1 MQQDGLSDILHWLR
15 LKAEVYLH
23 TDFRGCWAV
32 DTSGS
37 RHVPFHFVNNGSSWL
52 HLPDQPPRQLSNGDL
67 VIFPRDCK
75 HMLSSEP
82 NCPSNYLVEE
92 TLENIGKFPEQGPIT
107 GLTCGFFEFEN
118 KASWPLLDS
127 LPEVIVLELS
137 KPDELPTTRALLQ
150 LLISELEAN
159 QPGTRV
165 SVNYLTHTLFVH
177 ILRSQIGDG
186 LENGLL
192 SALFHPKI
200 GKALSLIHSQP
211 DQDWSVENLAH
222 AIGMSRSGFAEQF
235 RELTNKTPM
244 KYLAEWRM
252 LQATELLRTSDMSI
266 TDIAEQCGYHSEVAF
281 RKAFK
286 SITGETPGA
295 VRKQIQ

>member
-1 MQQDGLSDILHWLR
+1 MNQDGLSDILHWLR

-23 TDFRGCWAV
+23 TDFQGCWAV

-37 RHVPFHFVNNGSSWL
+37 RHVPFHFVNNGNSWL
-52 HLPDQPPRQLSNGDL
+52 HLPDAPPRELHQGDL

-75 HMLSSEP
+75 HMLSSEQ
-82 NCPSNYLVEE
+82 NCPSRYLVDE
-92 TLENIGKFPEQGPIT
+92 TLEKIGKFPDEGPLT

-118 KASWPLLDS
+118 KAAWPLLDS

-137 KPDELPTTRALLQ
+137 QPDKLHSTRTLLE

-159 QPGTRV
+159 EPGTRV

-177 ILRSQIGDG
+177 ILRSQIGNG
-186 LENGLL
+186 LEKGLL

-200 GKALSLIHSQP
+200 GKALGLIHGEP
-211 DQDWSVENLAH
+211 ARDWSVENLAH
-222 AIGMSRSGFAEQF
+222 TIGMSRSGFAEQF
-235 RELTNKTPM
+235 RDLTTKTPM
-244 KYLAEWRM
+244 RYLAEWRM
-252 LQATELLRTSDMSI
+252 LQASELLRTSELSI
-266 TDIAEQCGYHSEVAF
+266 TDIAERCGYHSEVAF

-286 SITGETPGA
+286 SITGATPGA
-295 VRKQIQ
+295 IRKQT